1 MVRKKSFFE
10 FSLCLSRACLGKMIV
25 FIYKWLKKVP
35 LFAGV
40 IVARRMQLI
49 MSSMFEDRQAVDFSR
64 NYSIQHV
71 HRLCGT
77 HATVS
82 SAFLS
87 ISMCKCRFCP
97 GKLRTKRQDH
107 KTASEIVGTLGA
119 FARASGEL
127 HSHSPAPQRGAMKSS
142 LRNRQSGGSD
152 GGGGGG
158 GLGGSN
164 SHKNYIPVETFAEVS
179 IFLLSVC
186 ASTSRC
192 LSECMNV
199 GIDMGMA
206 RVSARRVGPI
216 SLPPPLDSI

>member
-1 MVRKKSFFE
+1 
-10 FSLCLSRACLGKMIV
+10 
-25 FIYKWLKKVP
+25 
-35 LFAGV
+35 
-40 IVARRMQLI
+40 
-49 MSSMFEDRQAVDFSR
+49 
-64 NYSIQHV
+64 
-71 HRLCGT
+71 
-77 HATVS
+77 
-82 SAFLS
+82 
-87 ISMCKCRFCP
+87 
-97 GKLRTKRQDH
+97 
-107 KTASEIVGTLGA
+107 
-119 FARASGEL
+119 
-127 HSHSPAPQRGAMKSS
+127 MKSS